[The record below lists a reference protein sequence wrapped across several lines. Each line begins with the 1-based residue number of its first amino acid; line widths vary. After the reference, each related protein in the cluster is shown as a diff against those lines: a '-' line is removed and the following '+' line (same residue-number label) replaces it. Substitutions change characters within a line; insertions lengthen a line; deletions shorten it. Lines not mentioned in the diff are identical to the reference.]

1 MCRRKAKYSQELAK
15 IHPNPP
21 FYVYTDA
28 MRASDRAYR
37 TLRQD
42 IIDGHLPPGSVLGE
56 VEQSERLGLSR
67 TPLREAIGRLVAEGL
82 AAPSTGRGTVVTEV
96 SLAEADALFDLRTV
110 LEVLAARRAAEHADP
125 GVFSNLAARFDAA
138 VGPLAGGE
146 DPAEYYRLTTELD
159 AAVDAACANT
169 YLAQHLKSVRV
180 HLDRLRRFSRNDP
193 VRLSTSATEHGAIA
207 RALAQRN
214 PELAAATT
222 TLHLHHAL
230 DHLQSHQMADPT
242 TDLTTVPMTDQNTPP
257 LERTP

>member
-1 MCRRKAKYSQELAK
+1 
-15 IHPNPP
+15 
-21 FYVYTDA
+21 

-42 IIDGHLPPGSVLGE
+42 IIDGHLPPGSLLGE

-82 AAPSTGRGTVVTEV
+82 AAPAAGRGTAVTEV
-96 SLAEADALFDLRTV
+96 SLAEAGALFDLRTA
-110 LEVLAARRAAEHADP
+110 LEVLAVRRAAEHADP
-125 GVFSNLAARFDAA
+125 AEFSALAARFEAA
-138 VGPLAGGE
+138 VRPLAAGA
-146 DPAEYYRLTTELD
+146 DPADYYRLTTELD
-159 AAVDAACANT
+159 AAVDTACANG
-169 YLAQHLKSVRV
+169 YLAQHLKSVRI
-180 HLDRLRRFSRNDP
+180 HLDRLRRLSRNDP
-193 VRLSTSATEHGAIA
+193 TRLSASAREHGAIA

-230 DHLQSHQMADPT
+230 AHLQAHQPEDGGHAPAPAPVPGRPADPSDP
-242 TDLTTVPMTDQNTPP
+242 TDPMTAESTIQP

>member
-1 MCRRKAKYSQELAK
+1 
-15 IHPNPP
+15 
-21 FYVYTDA
+21 

-56 VEQSERLGLSR
+56 VEQAERLGLSR
-67 TPLREAIGRLVAEGL
+67 TPLREAISRLVSEGL
-82 AAPSTGRGTVVTEV
+82 AAPSSGRGTVVTEV
-96 SLAEADALFDLRTV
+96 SLAEAGALFDLRTV

-125 GVFSNLAARFDAA
+125 EVFSNLNSRFEAA
-138 VGPLAGGE
+138 VQPLRDGA
-146 DPAEYYRLTTELD
+146 DPADYYRLTTELD
-159 AAVDAACANT
+159 AAVDAACANA
-169 YLAQHLKSVRV
+169 YLAQHLKSIRV

-193 VRLSTSATEHGAIA
+193 ARLSASATEHGAIA

-230 DHLQSHQMADPT
+230 DHLQSHQAPGRKTEKM
-242 TDLTTVPMTDQNTPP
+242 TDLSTHP

>member
-1 MCRRKAKYSQELAK
+1 
-15 IHPNPP
+15 
-21 FYVYTDA
+21 
-28 MRASDRAYR
+28 MRASERAYR

-82 AAPSTGRGTVVTEV
+82 AAPSSGRGTVVTEV

-125 GVFSNLAARFDAA
+125 QVFSDLAARFDSA
-138 VGPLAGGE
+138 VEPLRGGQ
-146 DPAEYYRLTTELD
+146 DPADYYRLTAELD
-159 AAVDAACANT
+159 AAVDAACANA

-193 VRLSTSATEHGAIA
+193 VRLSTSATEHSAIA

-214 PELAAATT
+214 PELATATT

-230 DHLQSHQMADPT
+230 DHLQSHQVPEQT
-242 TDLTTVPMTDQNTPP
+242 TDQTDQKSDPSTHP

>member
-1 MCRRKAKYSQELAK
+1 
-15 IHPNPP
+15 
-21 FYVYTDA
+21 VYTLILV
-28 MRASDRAYR
+28 RASERAYR

-82 AAPSTGRGTVVTEV
+82 AAPSSGRGTAVTEV
-96 SLAEADALFDLRTV
+96 SLAEADDLFDVRTV

-125 GVFSNLAARFDAA
+125 QVFASLAQRFDAA
-138 VGPLAGGE
+138 VEPLRRG
-146 DPAEYYRLTTELD
+146 AEPGAYYGLTVELD

-169 YLAQHLKSVRV
+169 YLAQHLKSLRV
-180 HLDRLRRFSRNDP
+180 HLARLRRFSRNDP
-193 VRLSTSATEHGAIA
+193 DRLADSATEHGAIA
-207 RALAQRN
+207 RALSDRN

-230 DHLQSHQMADPT
+230 AHLQSHQPAEPAAGSTGHQGGKT
-242 TDLTTVPMTDQNTPP
+242 TDKTDTTAASAW
-257 LERTP
+257 ERTP

>member
-1 MCRRKAKYSQELAK
+1 
-15 IHPNPP
+15 
-21 FYVYTDA
+21 
-28 MRASDRAYR
+28 MRASERAYR

-42 IIDGHLPPGSVLGE
+42 IVDGRLPPGSLLGE

-67 TPLREAIGRLVAEGL
+67 TPLREAIGRLVSEGL
-82 AAPSTGRGTVVTEV
+82 AAPAAGRGTAVTEV
-96 SLAEADALFDLRTV
+96 SLAAAGALFDLRTV
-110 LEVLAARRAAEHADP
+110 LEVLAARRAADHADP
-125 GVFSNLAARFDAA
+125 AVFSALAVRFDAA
-138 VGPLAGGE
+138 VQPLGEGE
-146 DPAEYYRLTTELD
+146 DPADYYRLTTELD

-169 YLAQHLKSVRV
+169 YLAQHLKSVRI

-193 VRLSTSATEHGAIA
+193 ARLSASAREHGAIA

-230 DHLQSHQMADPT
+230 AHLQSHQPTDQTTDPT
-242 TDLTTVPMTDQNTPP
+242 IQS